1 MSSLAI
7 GPSTRVTLHF
17 ALHLEGGAEI
27 DSTFSSKAATFE
39 VGDGSLLPGFEKV
52 LMGLVAG
59 DEQEFSVPPE
69 NGFGQKNPSNVQVME
84 RSVFDPSLELQEGL
98 MVSFSDAQNT
108 ELPGVIK
115 SIGDDEVEVDFNHP
129 LAGRTILFSVKIIA
143 VEPVVTH

>member
-1 MSSLAI
+1 MNSLAI

-17 ALHLEGGAEI
+17 ALYLEDGAEI
-27 DSTFSSKAATFE
+27 DSTFSAQPATFE
-39 VGDGSLLPGFEKV
+39 FGDGSLLPGFEKV
-52 LMGLVAG
+52 LMGLSAG
-59 DEQEFSVPPE
+59 DENKFSVPPE
-69 NGFGQKNPSNVQVME
+69 EGFGQPNPSNIQVME
-84 RSVFDPSLELQEGL
+84 RSIFDSSLELQEGL

-115 SIGDDEVEVDFNHP
+115 SIGADEVEVDFNHP